1 MKKKLS
7 KIPSAS
13 ETDKTEIV
21 CPNDTNPMGILMGG
35 RLVEWMDIAAAVSAQ
50 RHARQVCVTASIDK
64 VSFIQPARKGDII
77 TIKARPSISFNSSI
91 VVHVIAFAWNN
102 KTGKKWQICEAD
114 FIFVALDENGRPTTV
129 PAVSPVTSK
138 DKINYTTALK
148 NRNHKSKS
156 L

>member
-1 MKKKLS
+1 MKNKIS

-13 ETDKTEIV
+13 ETNKTEIV

-50 RHARQVCVTASIDK
+50 RHACQVCVTASIDK

-91 VVHVIAFAWNN
+91 VVHVNAYAWNN
-102 KTGKKWQICEAD
+102 KTRNKWQICEAD
-114 FIFVALDENGRPTTV
+114 FIFVALDENGKPTGV
-129 PAVSPVTSK
+129 PAISPVTQK
-138 DKINYTTALK
+138 DKEHYHTALK
-148 NRNHKSKS
+148 NRNRKAGNS
-156 L
+156 